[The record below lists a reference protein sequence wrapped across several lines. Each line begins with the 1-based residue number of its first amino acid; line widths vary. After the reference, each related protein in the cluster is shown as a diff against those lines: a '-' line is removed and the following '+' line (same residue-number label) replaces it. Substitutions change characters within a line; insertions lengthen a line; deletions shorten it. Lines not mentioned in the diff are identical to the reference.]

1 MRKFLQF
8 VLTGERRVGRDRTGK
23 DRTSGDGRGNR
34 RLQIKGFSPPYSCWR
49 EKGSPR
55 TANWKGGAR
64 RRRLEFQ
71 GLHCSSSLLDQQF
84 KRSYCR
90 GLLEFEGCYCRGML
104 DQQFKRSYYRGLLE
118 FEGCYCWGLPDHQGD
133 GVVCAS
139 QKRTGGRRHNHQL
152 LCLGQGLNALMRLG
166 KEGQDSEEWRPAR
179 GQQAAKV

>member
-1 MRKFLQF
+1 MFMRRFLQF
-8 VLTGERRVGRDRTGK
+8 ILTGERRVGRDRTGK

-34 RLQIKGFSPPYSCWR
+34 RLQVKGFSPPYRCWR

-84 KRSYCR
+84 KRSYC
-90 GLLEFEGCYCRGML
+90 
-104 DQQFKRSYYRGLLE
+104 RGLLE